1 MVVLK
6 LFPTFAIMLQRI
18 KQLTM
23 SKSDLLG
30 ISSSL
35 LCLLH
40 CLAFPVILS
49 GGYLFNYSLQGH
61 WHGTDY
67 LFVMLGIVAVWA
79 SARKTSFRALKLA
92 FWLTILVFSFSILFH
107 DQWPGMIYIS
117 VSASLVLIALH
128 IIHWRSH
135 YRCSM

>member
-1 MVVLK
+1 
-6 LFPTFAIMLQRI
+6 MLQRI

-30 ISSSL
+30 VSSSI

-49 GGYLFNYSLQGH
+49 TGYLYNYSLSGH
-61 WHGTDY
+61 WHGMDY
-67 LFVMLGIVAVWA
+67 LFVALGLVAVWA
-79 SARKTSFRALKLA
+79 SARKTSFPGLKLA
-92 FWLTILVFSFSILFH
+92 FWLTISVFSLSILFH
-107 DQWPGMIYIS
+107 DQWSWMIYIS
-117 VSASLVLIALH
+117 VCASLVLIALH

-135 YRCSM
+135 YKCNM

>member
-1 MVVLK
+1 
-6 LFPTFAIMLQRI
+6 MLQRI

-40 CLAFPVILS
+40 CLAFPVMLS
-49 GGYLFNYSLQGH
+49 AGYLFNYSLQGH

-67 LFVMLGIVAVWA
+67 LFVVLGLVAVWA
-79 SARKTSFRALKLA
+79 SARKTSFLALKLA
-92 FWLTILVFSFSILFH
+92 FWLAILVLSLLILFH
-107 DQWPGMIYIS
+107 GQWSGMIYIS
-117 VSASLVLIALH
+117 VSDSLLLFVLH
-128 IIHWRSH
+128 IIHCRSQ
-135 YRCSM
+135 YKCSM